1 MKITLNIKGA
11 EHLVEFVRFR
21 EADRSHEKR
30 GTVTIVT
37 AMGYDEV
44 VRLFSEP
51 GEWSVT
57 RSYEPKLD
65 VDGNIIYQE
74 PDVVIDCTDYEK
86 LLCITDTRAGVLEVV
101 MGEITDSEA
110 LAELQEALNR

>member
-1 MKITLNIKGA
+1 MKITLNIKGS
-11 EHLVEFVRFR
+11 EHLVDFVRFR
-21 EADRSHEKR
+21 DADRSHGNR

-57 RSYEPKLD
+57 RSYEPRLD
-65 VDGNIIYQE
+65 AEGNVVYQE
-74 PDVVIDCTDYEK
+74 PDNVIDCTGYEK
-86 LLCITDTRAGVLEVV
+86 LLCITDTRSGVLEVA
-101 MGEITDSEA
+101 MGKITDSEA
-110 LAELQEALNR
+110 LSELREAMNK